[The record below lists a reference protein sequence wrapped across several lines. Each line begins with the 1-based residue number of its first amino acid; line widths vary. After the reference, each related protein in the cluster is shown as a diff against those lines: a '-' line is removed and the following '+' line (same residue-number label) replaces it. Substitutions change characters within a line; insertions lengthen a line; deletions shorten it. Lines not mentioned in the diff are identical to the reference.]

1 MWGLDRDDSEAAAL
15 AVRTIVG
22 LAWFAQSNRA
32 ISLDDMAMRAVD
44 LVADGPPEW
53 RSVVFALASQHEL
66 NRGQPERALELSR
79 ESLRDGIVTEALY
92 SFLPHQNAIFAELM
106 VGARERAEMLLAE
119 GDVGFANADPYTE
132 GSYRAVAAT
141 YLALLGRDE
150 EANAAAE
157 RAIELARALQNRNG
171 LVAAL
176 SASSWA
182 LQRVDPHGALARLDE
197 LFQLADETPWYA
209 GPEGTALALAGGL
222 RARLG
227 ETSAA
232 LELLYRAALVTRD
245 EGVRPQFAAM
255 LDWSVLAFV
264 RTGRP
269 DVAVVLLGVLTDGAL
284 ADVSNYLLAGTYSR
298 DQALDR
304 IRPLVGEAFDAL
316 LVARRRRCR
325 TTRSSTTRSSSSRPH
340 APDRYEGGI
349 SPAFSSTSLTS
360 TTPQCSTT
368 LPSATRHSSMPRTLM
383 S

>member
-1 MWGLDRDDSEAAAL
+1 
-15 AVRTIVG
+15 
-22 LAWFAQSNRA
+22 
-32 ISLDDMAMRAVD
+32 
-44 LVADGPPEW
+44 
-53 RSVVFALASQHEL
+53 
-66 NRGQPERALELSR
+66 
-79 ESLRDGIVTEALY
+79 
-92 SFLPHQNAIFAELM
+92 
-106 VGARERAEMLLAE
+106 MLLAE

-182 LQRVDPHGALARLDE
+182 LQRVDPHAALARLDE

-232 LELLYRAALVTRD
+232 LELLHRAALVTRD

-304 IRPLVGEAFDAL
+304 IRPLVGED
-316 LVARRRRCR
+316 VRRARSRAARRCR
-325 TTRSSTTRSSSSRPH
+325 TTRSSSTRSSSSRRD
-340 APDRYEGGI
+340 APDRYDGRDQ
-349 SPAFSSTSLTS
+349 SRLLA
-360 TTPQCSTT
+360 
-368 LPSATRHSSMPRTLM
+368 ARR
-383 S
+383 